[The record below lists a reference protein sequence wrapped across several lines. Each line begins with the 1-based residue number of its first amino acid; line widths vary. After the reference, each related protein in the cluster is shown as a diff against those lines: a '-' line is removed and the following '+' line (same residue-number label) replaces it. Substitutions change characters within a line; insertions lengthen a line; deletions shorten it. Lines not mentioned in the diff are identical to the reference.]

1 MKIHIVNY
9 GMGNIFSIQKKIQSR
24 DIILSISSDA
34 QDIINADKIILCGVG
49 HFKKAMDN
57 LNKLNLIE
65 PLNNFALTQ
74 KKPVLGICLG
84 MQLMANFSEEGN
96 VKGLGWV
103 EAAVKKFPTRQDKK
117 LKVPHMGWNTVS
129 ISKESALMEN
139 IDPNDEFYFIHS
151 FFLQPENPENILNET
166 QYIQKFCSAIQ
177 QDNIF
182 GVQYHPEKS
191 HDVGQTL
198 LNNFMSL

>member
-1 MKIHIVNY
+1 
-9 GMGNIFSIQKKIQSR
+9 
-24 DIILSISSDA
+24 
-34 QDIINADKIILCGVG
+34 
-49 HFKKAMDN
+49 
-57 LNKLNLIE
+57 
-65 PLNNFALTQ
+65 
-74 KKPVLGICLG
+74 
-84 MQLMANFSEEGN
+84 
-96 VKGLGWV
+96 
-103 EAAVKKFPTRQDKK
+103 
-117 LKVPHMGWNTVS
+117 MGWNTVS

-139 IDPNDEFYFIHS
+139 IDPNDEFYFVHS

>member
-49 HFKKAMDN
+49 HFRKAMDN

-65 PLNNFALTQ
+65 SLNHFALIQ

-103 EAAVKKFPTRQDKK
+103 EASVKKFSTPQDKK

-139 IDPNDEFYFIHS
+139 IDPNDEFYFVHS